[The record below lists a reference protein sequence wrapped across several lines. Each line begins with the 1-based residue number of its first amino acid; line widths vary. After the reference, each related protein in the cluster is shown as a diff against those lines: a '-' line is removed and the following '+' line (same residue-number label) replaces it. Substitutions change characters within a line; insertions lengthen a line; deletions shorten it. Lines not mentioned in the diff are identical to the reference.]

1 MKILALN
8 WDIVRIS
15 ILCDLVKNQHNIFTY
30 LNTDLWMKHNLGLST
45 DTDVWR
51 WDLLLSLFGE
61 GRGWVCSS
69 WRHMTTLF
77 RCDTAEQKG
86 DLSAPESFVVRM
98 LCWLSSTYDTRI
110 KRAVVT
116 PRRRERIQYGGDL
129 QGLWLSGQKWRSAE
143 KEEPE
148 KDPHI
153 SLSNQG
159 FITTEPI
166 LIFDFHTFFFWRAC
180 ETWHLLLPW
189 SSNWIY
195 GGCWTIASG
204 VGLGRVW
211 HHVTAVVSLHSSDD
225 VG

>member
-15 ILCDLVKNQHNIFTY
+15 VLCDLVKNQHNIFTY
-30 LNTDLWMKHNLGLST
+30 LNTDLWMKHNLGPST

-166 LIFDFHTFFFWRAC
+166 LIFILFFLESLWNVALAAAMKLQLNLWGLLDYRLWCGVRAC
-180 ETWHLLLPW
+180 LTSCYCSCFFAFQW
-189 SSNWIY
+189 
-195 GGCWTIASG
+195 
-204 VGLGRVW
+204 
-211 HHVTAVVSLHSSDD
+211 
-225 VG
+225 